1 MFYSQSSFFWREVV
15 RRGLGGKVGLDWKK
29 GRRMRKC
36 FSVEWLKS
44 LDHILCLVY
53 FSWAHSLNTYQL
65 GAKRIEKSFGITIRA
80 VHDLMGRML
89 LSGDKWETY
98 TDVGD

>member
-1 MFYSQSSFFWREVV
+1 MGKLGWTGKREEE
-15 RRGLGGKVGLDWKK
+15 R
-29 GRRMRKC
+29 RKC
-36 FSVEWLKS
+36 FSAEWLRS

-65 GAKRIEKSFGITIRA
+65 GAKRIEKSFGITIGA

>member
-1 MFYSQSSFFWREVV
+1 MLEEGWV
-15 RRGLGGKVGLDWKK
+15 GKLGWTGQKEEEL
-29 GRRMRKC
+29 RKC
-36 FSVEWLKS
+36 FSVEWLRS

>member
-1 MFYSQSSFFWREVV
+1 M
-15 RRGLGGKVGLDWKK
+15 GGKVGSDWKK